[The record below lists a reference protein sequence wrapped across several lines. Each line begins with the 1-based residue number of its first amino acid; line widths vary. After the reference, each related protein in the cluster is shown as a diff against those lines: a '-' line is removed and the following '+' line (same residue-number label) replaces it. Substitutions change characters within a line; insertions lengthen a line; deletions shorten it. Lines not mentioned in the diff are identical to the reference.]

1 MAFNASFGSTPTAVT
16 DMLAWEILESEP
28 TYRPMKLSLTHSV
41 RLSDQWI
48 LIIEIFLTCW
58 ILCYPVALIEQ
69 QVYRNTMALKS
80 KQTNKYVCYNAEA
93 GNFIL
98 KSIHEL
104 DRYCIF
110 FYSIQKQN
118 QYTFAIGSN
127 KAIYL
132 SFNRIGR
139 SISARFFKRKFPSCP
154 ENTNIFNVI
163 TKATDYVKASK
174 PPIVIVYE
182 AKKPIKSYSLKNGY
196 QSIFYSTLEHN
207 YVTRTLPFESTT
219 TPTTTTTTTT
229 TAASTIRN
237 YNVYEV

>member
-1 MAFNASFGSTPTAVT
+1 
-16 DMLAWEILESEP
+16 
-28 TYRPMKLSLTHSV
+28 
-41 RLSDQWI
+41 
-48 LIIEIFLTCW
+48 
-58 ILCYPVALIEQ
+58 
-69 QVYRNTMALKS
+69 MALKS
-80 KQTNKYVCYNAEA
+80 KQTNKYVCYNANT

-104 DRYCIF
+104 DRYCVF

-118 QYTFAIGSN
+118 QYTFTIGSN

-139 SISARFFKRKFPSCP
+139 SISARFLTRKFPSCP
-154 ENTNIFNVI
+154 ENTNLFNVI

-182 AKKPIKSYSLKNGY
+182 AKKPIKSYSLKSGY

-207 YVTRTLPFESTT
+207 YVTRTFPFESTT
-219 TPTTTTTTTT
+219 IPTTTTTTTT
-229 TAASTIRN
+229 ETTTLASTIRN
-237 YNVYEV
+237 YNVYEVLFYL